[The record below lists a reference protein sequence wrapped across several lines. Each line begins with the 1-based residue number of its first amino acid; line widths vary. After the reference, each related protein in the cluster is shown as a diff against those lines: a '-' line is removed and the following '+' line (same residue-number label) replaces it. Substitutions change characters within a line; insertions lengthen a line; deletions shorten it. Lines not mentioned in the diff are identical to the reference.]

1 MNKSILLI
9 ILLITYSLC
18 DDCTSLTTETTCT
31 AKSGCKWT
39 ATPTCTGDDSCTAKK
54 TSEKEC
60 TETSYTPKVAC
71 TYTPAEAAKCE
82 GHSSCSAGS
91 ASTAA
96 CTAIKYGG
104 TKCKYDTTDPEDP
117 TCTGGSEDTEEE
129 CALGDSETCETIYF
143 KKTACTFTQSKSA
156 TCGGGTGCN
165 GVTDLTTAT
174 ACEAKT
180 FDGTG
185 TETKCVYATGT
196 CAADTDTNSDPKDNN
211 SRFITFSFLFSLLHL
226 LF

>member
-39 ATPTCTGDDSCTAKK
+39 ATPTCTGDDSCTSKK
-54 TSEKEC
+54 SSETEC
-60 TETSYTPKVAC
+60 TETTYTPKVAC

-91 ASTAA
+91 ATAEA
-96 CTAIKYGG
+96 CTVIKYGG
-104 TKCKYDTTDPEDP
+104 TQCTWDTTDSNNP
-117 TCTGGSEDTEEE
+117 TCTGGNEDTETE
-129 CALGDSETCETIYF
+129 CASGTSQNCTTIYF
-143 KKTACTFTQSKSA
+143 QKTACTFTQGKSA
-156 TCGGGTGCN
+156 TCGGGTGCDSITGN
-165 GVTDLTTAT
+165 DLNTPT

-180 FDGTG
+180 FDGT
-185 TETKCVYATGT
+185 ETNCVYATGT
-196 CAADTDTNSDPKDNN
+196 CAADTNSDPKDNN
-211 SRFITFSFLFSLLHL
+211 SGFIKFSFIFSLLHL

>member
-39 ATPTCTGDDSCTAKK
+39 ATPTCTGDDSCTSKK
-54 TSEKEC
+54 SSETEC
-60 TETSYTPKVAC
+60 TETTYTPKVAC

-91 ASTAA
+91 ATAEA
-96 CTAIKYGG
+96 CTVIKYGG
-104 TKCKYDTTDPEDP
+104 TQCTWDTTDSNNP
-117 TCTGGSEDTEEE
+117 TCTGGNEDTETE
-129 CALGDSETCETIYF
+129 CASGTSQNCTTIYF
-143 KKTACTFTQSKSA
+143 QKTACTFTQGKSA
-156 TCGGGTGCN
+156 TCGGGTGCDSITGN
-165 GVTDLTTAT
+165 DLNTPT

-180 FDGTG
+180 FDGS
-185 TETKCVYATGT
+185 ETNCVYTTGT
-196 CAADTDTNSDPKDNN
+196 CAADTNTDPKDNN
-211 SRFITFSFLFSLLHL
+211 SGFIKFSFIFSLLHL

>member
-60 TETSYTPKVAC
+60 TDTTYTPKVAC
-71 TYTPAEAAKCE
+71 TYTPAEASKCE

-91 ASTAA
+91 ASTEA
-96 CTAIKYGG
+96 CTVIKYGG
-104 TKCKYDTTDPEDP
+104 TQCTWDTSDADNP
-117 TCTGGSEDTEEE
+117 TCTGGDADTGGE
-129 CALGDSETCETIYF
+129 CVQGTSSNCTTIYF
-143 KKTACTFTQSKSA
+143 KKTACTFTQAKSA
-156 TCGGGTGCN
+156 SCGGGTGCN
-165 GVTDLTTAT
+165 DVTALTTAT

-180 FDGTG
+180 FDG

-211 SRFITFSFLFSLLHL
+211 SGFIKFSFLFSLLYL

>member
-54 TSEKEC
+54 TSESEC
-60 TETSYTPKVAC
+60 KETSYTPKVAC
-71 TYTPAEAAKCE
+71 TYTPAEASKCE
-82 GHSSCSAGS
+82 GHSSCSAGT

-104 TKCKYDTTDPEDP
+104 TQCTLDTTDPDNP
-117 TCTGGSEDTEEE
+117 TCSGGVADEDSE
-129 CALGDSETCETIYF
+129 CASGNSANCTTIYF

-165 GVTDLTTAT
+165 GVTDLTTST
-174 ACEAKT
+174 ACETKT
-180 FDGTG
+180 FDGT
-185 TETKCVYATGT
+185 ETNCVYATGT

-211 SRFITFSFLFSLLHL
+211 SGFIKFSFLFSLLYL

>member
-39 ATPTCTGDDSCTAKK
+39 ATPTCRGDDSCTSKK
-54 TSEKEC
+54 SSETEC
-60 TETSYTPKVAC
+60 TETTYTPKVAC

-82 GHSSCSAGS
+82 GHSICSAGS
-91 ASTAA
+91 ATAEA
-96 CTAIKYGG
+96 CTVIKYGG
-104 TKCKYDTTDPEDP
+104 TQCTWDTTDSNNP
-117 TCTGGSEDTEEE
+117 TCTGGNEDTETE
-129 CALGDSETCETIYF
+129 CASGTSQNCTTIYF
-143 KKTACTFTQSKSA
+143 QKTACTFTQGKSA
-156 TCGGGTGCN
+156 TCGGGTGCDSITGN
-165 GVTDLTTAT
+165 DLNTPT

-180 FDGTG
+180 FDGT
-185 TETKCVYATGT
+185 ETNCVYATGT
-196 CAADTDTNSDPKDNN
+196 CAADTNSDPKDNN
-211 SRFITFSFLFSLLHL
+211 SGFIKFSFIFSLLHL